1 MNNEKM
7 KKGMVYVASALL
19 ALVSCGRPA
28 QQSGE
33 LTVIPMEAAF
43 AEQAGLK
50 LSDCFKKVRY
60 VPLET
65 TDSSLVGKF
74 TSVQVLNQYIVVTSE
89 DKYCHLF
96 DKQTGRF
103 IRSIGHVGNDPQG
116 YSTVSGGWC
125 NPLTDELA
133 FPGWNHSW
141 VIYGA
146 DGKYRRHWK
155 APIAASGFPAIALY
169 NYAGADEVAGYYP
182 ASDSLPLRIALFKG
196 DETVRVDTLFKER
209 LGEKALTPTDINS
222 ITILRNAVMIIKD
235 KEQNTHVLSM
245 SNDCFWQHNGSLY
258 LKMAFNDTIY
268 SVSPT
273 DGVQPARVIS
283 LGKHAWPYE
292 KRFQENKE
300 GIYPERILEGNDVM
314 LINFAVGFYVTLA
327 EAKNGYIAC
336 YRKSDGSV
344 KVTSAEKQIVDDRNG
359 FLPVRPQSVSESGEF
374 AAYLPAYEV
383 AEWFADNA
391 DRNDLPAD
399 IEALRKVGEED
410 NPVVVLME

>member
-1 MNNEKM
+1 M
-7 KKGMVYVASALL
+7 KKEIVYMASAVL
-19 ALVSCGRPA
+19 ALVSCGRSA
-28 QQSGE
+28 QQADE
-33 LTVIPMEAAF
+33 LSVIPMEAAF
-43 AEQAGLK
+43 AEQAGLN
-50 LSDCFKKVRY
+50 LSECFKKVRY

-65 TDSSLVGKF
+65 TDSSLVGKY

-125 NPLTDELA
+125 NPHTDELA

-141 VIYGA
+141 VMYGT

-155 APIAASGFPAIALY
+155 APIAATGFPAIALY
-169 NYAGADEVAGYYP
+169 NYAGADEVVGYYP

-209 LGEKALTPTDINS
+209 LGELPLGPADIASISVMKAGALIITDKS
-222 ITILRNAVMIIKD
+222 GK
-235 KEQNTHVLSM
+235 THVYSM
-245 SNDCFWQHNGSLY
+245 SNDCFWRHDGNLY
-258 LKMAFNDTIY
+258 LKMVFNDTIY

-273 DGVQPARVIS
+273 DGVQPVRVLS

-292 KRFQENKE
+292 ERYEEHKE
-300 GIYPERILEGNDVM
+300 GIYPESILEGNDVM
-314 LINFAVGFYVTLA
+314 LINFAVGFYGTMGDM
-327 EAKNGYIAC
+327 KNSYIAC

-344 KVTSAEKQIVDDRNG
+344 KITSAEKQIVDDLNG

-391 DRNDLPAD
+391 DRKDLPAD